1 MLKIFNQ
8 ITHSHTKGLG
18 NSHQGMD
25 AHRLFSAFNLAEI
38 DGMQI
43 GLFRQLFLAHFTCFP
58 MYSDGVPD

>member
-8 ITHSHTKGLG
+8 ITHSHAKGFG
-18 NSHQGMD
+18 NSHEGME

-43 GLFRQLFLAHFTCFP
+43 GFFRQLFLAQVRAP
-58 MYSDGVPD
+58 PV